1 MDMKRILPLFLVS
14 LTLVM
19 CKTKQAAT
27 ETKNVNT
34 EKSNEKVS
42 DKIYYTENVRND
54 FRAVSENT
62 QYQFLEAY
70 KATEKQYAILF
81 FTQGFNG
88 EELTVKNDNGTLFK
102 GSILTDKN
110 TGLAKNMRILNTETT
125 SIYDKATRKTIYI
138 HPEKIGKHKFVYI
151 MKGDL
156 NDDKPYKITY
166 SDKLRPEK

>member
-1 MDMKRILPLFLVS
+1 MKRILLLFLVS
-14 LTLVM
+14 FTFVM
-19 CKTKQAAT
+19 CKPKQAAT
-27 ETKNVNT
+27 GTKETTT
-34 EKSNEKVS
+34 EKPSEKVS
-42 DKIYYTENVRND
+42 EKIYYTESVRND

-62 QYQFLEAY
+62 QFEFLEAY

-102 GSILTDKN
+102 GSVLTDKD

-125 SIYDKATRKTIYI
+125 SVYDKATRKTIYI

-156 NDDKPYKITY
+156 SDDKPYKITY